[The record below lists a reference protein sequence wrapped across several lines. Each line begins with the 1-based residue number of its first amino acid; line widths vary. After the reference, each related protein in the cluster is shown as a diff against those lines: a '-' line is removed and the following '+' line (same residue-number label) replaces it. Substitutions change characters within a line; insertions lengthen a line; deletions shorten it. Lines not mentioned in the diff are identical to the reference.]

1 MTRWRQI
8 DSWEPSIR
16 HRKVRDEVARAFG
29 IEPHVAVGHGRR
41 REIVWPRHIAVWVVR
56 TVFPQL
62 SYPMI
67 GKLFGG
73 RDHSSI
79 IYGFDKVKHRRE
91 READF
96 AALTDALVEGMR
108 EERPAFDLTED
119 MRQTVKGLC
128 ERAPT
133 AIAAAAKKGPKFDP
147 RRQIMPRNDF
157 AEDDADGAMRAKGS
171 RKLAA
176 AIKREGLVCR

>member
-1 MTRWRQI
+1 MTRVRRI
-8 DSWEPSIR
+8 DSWEPSTR

-29 IEPHVAVGHGRR
+29 IEPHVAIGRGRR
-41 REIVWPRHIAVWVVR
+41 REVVWPRHVAVWVVR

-79 IYGFDKVKHRRE
+79 IYGFDKVVYRRE

-96 AALTDALVEGMR
+96 AALTDALVEGLR
-108 EERPAFDLTED
+108 QERPAFDLTD
-119 MRQTVKGLC
+119 AMRGTVEAIC
-128 ERAPT
+128 ERVPARKSVPKKAPEQ
-133 AIAAAAKKGPKFDP
+133 
-147 RRQIMPRNDF
+147 RRRVRARNDF
-157 AEDDADGAMRAKGS
+157 AAEDTDGAMRAKGS
-171 RKLAA
+171 RELAE
-176 AIKREGLVCR
+176 AIEREGLVCR